1 MLASASNAI
10 IIGFNVRPET
20 NAKNLAEKE
29 KVDIKLYRIIYDV
42 IEDIKAAMKG
52 LLEPKYKEVE
62 LGRAEVRAVFRVP
75 GVGNVAGCYVLSGKI
90 LRNADVRIIRN
101 GIVVYEGKIASL
113 KRFKDDVREVQ
124 QGFECGIGIE
134 KFNDIKEGDIIE
146 AYQMEEIPR

>member
-1 MLASASNAI
+1 M
-10 IIGFNVRPET
+10 
-20 NAKNLAEKE
+20 
-29 KVDIKLYRIIYDV
+29 
-42 IEDIKAAMKG
+42 
-52 LLEPKYKEVE
+52 
-62 LGRAEVRAVFRVP
+62 
-75 GVGNVAGCYVLSGKI
+75 LSGKI